1 MSVVEDN
8 ETALFDNNQQ
18 LEESQTFIAELLHKL
33 DVDKAVDDA
42 MEVKFMISNMEGI
55 LGQFSETSYELQHE
69 INDILE
75 SSKQGLLT
83 HDKLS
88 EMIAMEQTRSNC
100 VNGIVNSLKVQ
111 IENLYNIITEAMNN
125 PDDDGSAM
133 NQLQMDMGMMMKSV
147 DSLTTVIT
155 SPVKKLDMTIKKI
168 DSELIVHLNDQYKYS
183 ESWAVQRGKSKMMKK
198 VVAKKQKPLVDVESS
213 ESSDEEEEVAE
224 MAVETPKE
232 KKPKKKKPS
241 PLSADDGHGD
251 HSKTPSHKTPHGEH
265 ATPTSV
271 KKISSRAN
279 SSTNVTSPHPAAP
292 AATPTAASV
301 ITPSHTQ
308 PALESHVE
316 EPAVEAAA
324 APAPSVKPHKEKKAK
339 KAAKH
344 SSGGGKK
351 KGHHVEKHRQ
361 DPEEEDE

>member
-1 MSVVEDN
+1 MSQIEEN
-8 ETALFDNNQQ
+8 ALFDNNQQ

-42 MEVKFMISNMEGI
+42 MEVKFMITNMEGI

-133 NQLQMDMGMMMKSV
+133 NQLQMDMGLMMKSV

-183 ESWAVQRGKSKMMKK
+183 ESWAVKRGKKPTPK
-198 VVAKKQKPLVDVESS
+198 VHAKKQKQLVLDAES
-213 ESSDEEEEVAE
+213 EDSSDEEE
-224 MAVETPKE
+224 AVEVVVEDTPVKE
-232 KKPKKKKPS
+232 KKSKKKKPS
-241 PLSADDGHGD
+241 PINSEDGHGD
-251 HSKTPSHKTPHGEH
+251 HSTGKTPKTTPHAEH
-265 ATPTSV
+265 VTPTSI
-271 KKISSRAN
+271 KKINSRAN
-279 SSTNVTSPHPAAP
+279 SSANMASPQPLVRAPTAHVPLVEPAAP
-292 AATPTAASV
+292 V
-301 ITPSHTQ
+301 V
-308 PALESHVE
+308 VE
-316 EPAVEAAA
+316 EVQEEVEEVVE
-324 APAPSVKPHKEKKAK
+324 PKEPKKKTK
-339 KAAKH
+339 KGGAKH
-344 SSGGGKK
+344 GAGKK
-351 KGHHVEKHRQ
+351 KGHGHGHGGGHGHHAEKHHHEH
-361 DPEEEDE
+361 EEEE